1 MIVVLD
7 GLAANPGDISW
18 APLEEYGEVKAYDVT
33 PADKLIERA
42 QGCEMVITN
51 KTPFDSETIDKLPD
65 LKYIGVLATGYN
77 VVDIDACRKRGIAVT
92 NVPEYGTY
100 ATAQMTIALLLEMAD
115 QVGLHTQSV
124 MSGEWVTAPQFS
136 YFKAPL
142 IELADKR
149 LHIVGFGKIGKRVA
163 AIASA
168 LGMKVSATPHNLVSE
183 EEIVEGYKV
192 RMLPLEEGLSQADVV
207 TLHCPLTPE
216 TNALINEERLALM
229 KDGAIL
235 LNCSRG
241 PVIDEKSVRS
251 ALDSGKLAGF
261 GADVVSVEP
270 MLPDNPLLGAPN
282 TFITPH
288 IAWAPVETRKRLIL
302 AAAGNIG
309 AYLKGERLNRVD

>member
-18 APLEEYGEVKAYDVT
+18 APLEAYSSVKAYDVT
-33 PADKLIERA
+33 HPEDLIARA
-42 QGCEMVITN
+42 AGCEMVITN
-51 KTPFDSETIDKLPD
+51 KTPFDEKTLDQLPD

-77 VVDIDACRKRGIAVT
+77 VVDIEACRKRGIAVT
-92 NVPEYGTY
+92 NVPEYGTF
-100 ATAQMTIALLLEMAD
+100 ATAQMTIALLLEIAD
-115 QVGLHTQSV
+115 KVGLHSASV

-149 LHIVGFGKIGKRVA
+149 LHIVGFGKIGRRVA

-168 LGMKVSATPHNLVSE
+168 LGMKVSATPHNLVSSE
-183 EEIVEGYKV
+183 ET
-192 RMLPLEEGLSQADVV
+192 V
-207 TLHCPLTPE
+207 TQE
-216 TNALINEERLALM
+216 TNALINEERLSVM

-241 PVIDEKSVRS
+241 PVIDEAAVRA
-251 ALDSGKLAGF
+251 ALDSGKLSGF

-270 MLPDNPLLGAPN
+270 MRSDNPLLGAPN
-282 TFITPH
+282 TYITPH
-288 IAWAPVETRKRLIL
+288 IAWAPVETRIRLIQ
-302 AAAGNIG
+302 AAADNIG
-309 AYLKGERLNRVD
+309 AFLKGERLNRVD

>member
-1 MIVVLD
+1 VIVVLD

-18 APLEEYGEVKAYDVT
+18 APLEKYSAVKAYDVT
-33 PADKLIERA
+33 HPEDLIARA
-42 QGCEMVITN
+42 SGCEMVITN
-51 KTPFDSETIDKLPD
+51 KTPFDEKTLDQLPD

-100 ATAQMTIALLLEMAD
+100 ATAQMTIALLLEIAD
-115 QVGLHTQSV
+115 RVGLHTESV
-124 MSGEWVTAPQFS
+124 MNGEWVTAPQFS

-142 IELADKR
+142 IELADKKI
-149 LHIVGFGKIGKRVA
+149 HIVGFGKIGRRVA

-183 EEIVEGYKV
+183 EETVEGYTVK
-192 RMLPLEEGLSQADVV
+192 MLPLEEGLASADVV

-216 TNALINEERLALM
+216 TNALINEERLSLM

-241 PVIDEKSVRS
+241 PVIDEAAVRK
-251 ALDSGKLAGF
+251 ALDSGKLSGF

-270 MLPDNPLLGAPN
+270 MKADNPLLGAPN

-288 IAWAPVETRKRLIL
+288 IAWAPVETRIRLIQ
-302 AAAGNIG
+302 AAADNIG
-309 AYLKGERLNRVD
+309 AYLNGERLNRVD

>member
-18 APLEEYGEVKAYDVT
+18 APLEAYSSVKAYDVT
-33 PADKLIERA
+33 HPEDLIARA
-42 QGCEMVITN
+42 AGCEMVITN
-51 KTPFDSETIDKLPD
+51 KTPFDEKTLDQLPD

-77 VVDIDACRKRGIAVT
+77 VVNIEACRKRGIAVT
-92 NVPEYGTY
+92 NVPEYGTF
-100 ATAQMTIALLLEMAD
+100 ATAQMTIALLLEIAD
-115 QVGLHTQSV
+115 KVGLHSASV

-149 LHIVGFGKIGKRVA
+149 LHIVGFGKIGRRVA

-168 LGMKVSATPHNLVSE
+168 LGMKVSATPHNLVSSE
-183 EEIVEGYKV
+183 ETVEGYTVK
-192 RMLPLEEGLSQADVV
+192 MLPLEEGLSGADVV

-216 TNALINEERLALM
+216 TNALINEERLSVM

-241 PVIDEKSVRS
+241 PVIDEAAVRA
-251 ALDSGKLAGF
+251 ALDSGKLSGF

-270 MLPDNPLLGAPN
+270 MRSDNPLLGAPN
-282 TFITPH
+282 TYITPH
-288 IAWAPVETRKRLIL
+288 IAWAPVETRIRLIQ
-302 AAAGNIG
+302 AAADNIG
-309 AYLKGERLNRVD
+309 AFLKGERLNRVD

>member
-18 APLEEYGEVKAYDVT
+18 APLEKYSAVKAYDVT
-33 PADKLIERA
+33 HPEDLIARA
-42 QGCEMVITN
+42 SGCEMVITN
-51 KTPFDSETIDKLPD
+51 KTPFDEKTLDQLPD

-100 ATAQMTIALLLEMAD
+100 ATAQMTIALLLEIAD
-115 QVGLHTQSV
+115 RVGLHTESV
-124 MSGEWVTAPQFS
+124 MNGEWVTAPQFS

-142 IELADKR
+142 IELADKKI
-149 LHIVGFGKIGKRVA
+149 HIVGFGKIGRRVA

-183 EEIVEGYKV
+183 EETVEGYTVK
-192 RMLPLEEGLSQADVV
+192 MLPLEEGLVSADVV

-216 TNALINEERLALM
+216 TNALINEERLSLM

-241 PVIDEKSVRS
+241 PVIDEAAVRK
-251 ALDSGKLAGF
+251 ALDSGKLSGF

-270 MLPDNPLLGAPN
+270 MKADNPLLGAPN

-288 IAWAPVETRKRLIL
+288 IAWAPVETRIRLIQ
-302 AAAGNIG
+302 AAADNIG
-309 AYLKGERLNRVD
+309 AYLNGERLNRVD

>member
-18 APLEEYGEVKAYDVT
+18 APLERYGEVRAYDVT
-33 PADKLIERA
+33 YPDELIERA
-42 QGCEMVITN
+42 KGSEIVITN
-51 KTPFDSETIDKLPD
+51 KTPFDAKTLEQLPD

-100 ATAQMTIALLLEMAD
+100 ATAQMTIALLLEIAD
-115 QVGLHTQSV
+115 RVGLHSESV
-124 MSGEWVTAPQFS
+124 MNGEWITAPQFS

-149 LHIVGFGKIGKRVA
+149 LHIVGFGKIGRRVA

-168 LGMKVSATPHNLVSE
+168 LGMKVSATPHNIVSNE
-183 EEIVEGYKV
+183 ETVDGYTVK
-192 RMLPLEEGLSQADVV
+192 MMPLEDGLKEADAVS
-207 TLHCPLTPE
+207 LHCPLTPE
-216 TNALINEERLALM
+216 TSALINEERISAM

-241 PVIDEKSVRS
+241 PVIDEAAVRK
-251 ALDSGKLAGF
+251 ALDSGKLSGF

-288 IAWAPVETRKRLIL
+288 IAWAPVETRKRLIQ
-302 AAAGNIG
+302 AAADNIG
-309 AYLKGERLNRVD
+309 AYIKGERLNRVD

>member
-18 APLEEYGEVKAYDVT
+18 APLERYGEVRAYDVT
-33 PADKLIERA
+33 YPDELIERA
-42 QGCEMVITN
+42 KGSEIVITN
-51 KTPFDSETIDKLPD
+51 KTPFDAKTLEQLPD

-100 ATAQMTIALLLEMAD
+100 ATAQMTIALLLEIAD
-115 QVGLHTQSV
+115 RVGLHSESV
-124 MSGEWVTAPQFS
+124 MNGEWITAPQFS

-149 LHIVGFGKIGKRVA
+149 LHIVGFGKIGRRVA

-168 LGMKVSATPHNLVSE
+168 LGMKVSATPHNIVSNE
-183 EEIVEGYKV
+183 ETVDGYTVK
-192 RMLPLEEGLSQADVV
+192 MMPLEDGLKEADAVSV
-207 TLHCPLTPE
+207 HCPLTPE
-216 TNALINEERLALM
+216 TSALINEERISAM

-241 PVIDEKSVRS
+241 PVIDEAAVRK
-251 ALDSGKLAGF
+251 ALDSGKLSGF

-288 IAWAPVETRKRLIL
+288 IAWAPVETRKRLIQ
-302 AAAGNIG
+302 AAADNIG
-309 AYLKGERLNRVD
+309 AYIKGERLNRVD

>member
-18 APLEEYGEVKAYDVT
+18 APLEKYGEVKAYDVT
-33 PADKLIERA
+33 PADSLLERA
-42 QGCEMVITN
+42 AGCEMVITN
-51 KTPFDSETIDKLPD
+51 KTPFDSETIEKLPD
-65 LKYIGVLATGYN
+65 LKYIGVLATGFN

-100 ATAQMTIALLLEMAD
+100 ATAQMTIALLLEIAD
-115 QVGLHTQSV
+115 RVGLHSESV
-124 MSGEWVTAPQFS
+124 MNGEWVTAPQFS

-142 IELADKR
+142 IELAGKR
-149 LHIVGFGKIGKRVA
+149 LHIVGFGKIGRRVA

-168 LGMKVSATPHNLVSE
+168 LGMKVSASPHKLVIPE
-183 EEIVEGYKV
+183 EKVEGYTIK
-192 RMLPLEEGLSQADVV
+192 MLSLEEGLAQADVV

-216 TNALINEERLALM
+216 TNALINDERISVM
-229 KDGAIL
+229 KNGAIL

-241 PVIDEKSVRS
+241 PVINEKAVRK
-251 ALDSGKLAGF
+251 ALDSGKLSGF

-288 IAWAPVETRKRLIL
+288 IAWAPVETRIRLIQ
-302 AAAGNIG
+302 AAADNIG

>member
-18 APLEEYGEVKAYDVT
+18 SPLEKYGDVKAYDVT
-33 PADKLIERA
+33 KPDELIERA
-42 QGCEMVITN
+42 KDSEIVITN
-51 KTPFDSETIDKLPD
+51 KTPFDAETLAQLPN

-77 VVDIDACRKRGIAVT
+77 VVDIEACRKRGIAVT
-92 NVPEYGTY
+92 NVPEYGTF
-100 ATAQMTIALLLEMAD
+100 ATAQMTIALLLEIAD
-115 QVGLHTQSV
+115 RVGLHTDSV

-142 IELADKR
+142 IELAGKH
-149 LHIVGFGKIGKRVA
+149 LHIVGFGKIGRRVA

-168 LGMKVSATPHNLVSE
+168 LGMNVSSTPHNLNSSE
-183 EEIVEGYKV
+183 EKVEGYTVK
-192 RMLPLEEGLSQADVV
+192 MLPLEEGLASADVV

-216 TNALINEERLALM
+216 TNALINEERISAM

-241 PVIDEKSVRS
+241 PVIDEAAVRK
-251 ALDSGKLAGF
+251 ALDSGKLSGF

-288 IAWAPVETRKRLIL
+288 IAWAPVETRKRLIQ
-302 AAAGNIG
+302 AAADNIG
-309 AYLKGERLNRVD
+309 AYIKGERLNRVD